1 MSNTDPYKK
10 WGENASVREDQAVSV
25 SYKTPVVLLTR
36 SDLFT
41 NVASN
46 TFVYILKNIDL
57 D

>member
-10 WGENASVREDQAVSV
+10 SGVNASVREDQAVCV
-25 SYKTPVVLLTR
+25 SYKTPVVLLAR

-46 TFVYILKNIDL
+46 TFVYILKEIDL